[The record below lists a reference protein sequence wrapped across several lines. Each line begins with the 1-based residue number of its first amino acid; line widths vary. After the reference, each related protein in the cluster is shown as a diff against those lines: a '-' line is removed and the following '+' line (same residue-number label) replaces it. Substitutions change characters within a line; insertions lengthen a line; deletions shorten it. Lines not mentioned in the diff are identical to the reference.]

1 MTIKRILRE
10 MDKSLRKV
18 KPKKR
23 KTPPT
28 DEELYLEDCQRKLG
42 YNPLLI
48 KETEK

>member
-1 MTIKRILRE
+1 MTIKRILRK
-10 MDKSLRKV
+10 MDKTLRKT

-28 DEELYLEDCQRKLG
+28 DEELYLENCIQKLG

-48 KETEK
+48 KETTK